1 MAIREIFIIFAA
13 MNTMKSLSLLLFALT
28 AATCAQATGKDSLNA
43 GCLAVQPLPVERLA
57 DLHIPRTGHVV
68 FCVNGEVTVAGGHTS
83 GFVPTATAEY
93 YKDGE
98 WHLLNTVY
106 AHDQGLFFPMN
117 SGNIV
122 IAGGFDQPLGINQ
135 TFTMERY
142 DPVTHTFTGFG
153 CLEKKRCM
161 AEAVELDS
169 GKVVITGNW
178 YTDDVVECYD
188 GSPQCHYV
196 KEVSMERCYPYVFR
210 TGKDDAIIFGPRDTH
225 GSYYDSIV
233 VDCLKGES
241 FRVPLFDTWRPAA
254 IPLPFHS
261 DICFVGDTLKG
272 DYSYLFPVED
282 NRRQWAVAQFRG
294 GKHFSLLP
302 TTCPIPM
309 KSQWDSIYYDRGIIA
324 DRERGRAYLL
334 GYGMPTSR
342 FYVVSLDYT
351 HPDAVGRVPLTLF
364 YTDPM
369 PEVGFPMPVLTAE
382 GDMMLVGGSLDS
394 NYVTYA
400 SVLLL
405 RLGGHADKPQR
416 VVTSWLWMTL
426 LLIVLLCV
434 ALTIYLWRRRRK
446 AVENDA
452 EMPDS
457 IGRLPSDAALI
468 QRICQYMDEQKPYL
482 NAELKVADVAK
493 ALGTNSTYVSRS
505 VNVMKGCT
513 FSQFV
518 NGYRIN
524 HAMQLIRQ
532 QPDIKIT
539 TVSAASGFATETSFF
554 RCFKAQTGMTPK
566 EWIAKSTYN
575 T

>member
-1 MAIREIFIIFAA
+1 MI
-13 MNTMKSLSLLLFALT
+13 TMKSLSLLLFALT
-28 AATCAQATGKDSLNA
+28 VATCALAIGKDSLNA
-43 GCLAVQPLPVERLA
+43 DSVAAQPLPVKRLA
-57 DLHIPRTGHVV
+57 DLHIPRAGHFV
-68 FCVNGEVTVAGGHTS
+68 FCANGEVTVAGGHTS

-106 AHDQGLFFPMN
+106 AHDQGLFFPMK
-117 SGNIV
+117 SGDFI

-135 TFTMERY
+135 TFTMEHY

-178 YTDDVVECYD
+178 YANDVVECYD

-196 KEVSMERCYPYVFR
+196 KEVSTERCYPYVFR

-225 GSYYDSIV
+225 GTYYDSIV
-233 VDCLKGES
+233 VDCLKGEP

-254 IPLPFHS
+254 LYLPFHS

-282 NRRQWAVAQFRG
+282 SRGQWAVARFKAGNQ
-294 GKHFSLLP
+294 FSLLP

-309 KSQWDSIYYDRGIIA
+309 KSQWDSIYYDRGITA

-334 GYGMPTSR
+334 GYGKPTSR
-342 FYVVSLDYT
+342 FYVVSLDYA
-351 HPDAVGRVPLTLF
+351 HPDATGCVPMRLY

-369 PEVGFPMPVLTAE
+369 PEMGFPMPVLTPE
-382 GDMMLVGGSLDS
+382 GDMMLVGGNLDS
-394 NYVTYA
+394 NYKTYA

-405 RLGGHADKPQR
+405 RLGSHDDKVQ
-416 VVTSWLWMTL
+416 TLMASWLWMVL
-426 LLIVLLCV
+426 LPLVLLCV
-434 ALTIYLWRRRRK
+434 ALVIYLWRRGRTT
-446 AVENDA
+446 AGSGA
-452 EMPDS
+452 EIADS
-457 IGRLPSDAALI
+457 IGRLTNDAALI

-493 ALGTNSTYVSRS
+493 VLGTNSTYVSRC
-505 VNVMKGCT
+505 VNTMKGCT

-539 TVSAASGFATETSFF
+539 TLSAASGFATETSFF

>member
-1 MAIREIFIIFAA
+1 MI
-13 MNTMKSLSLLLFALT
+13 TMKSLFLLLFALT
-28 AATCAQATGKDSLNA
+28 AATGAQAIVKDSLNA
-43 GCLAVQPLPVERLA
+43 DSVAAQPLPVKRLA
-57 DLHIPRTGHVV
+57 DLHIPRAGHVV
-68 FCVNGEVTVAGGHTS
+68 FCANGEVTVAGGHTS

-106 AHDQGLFFPMN
+106 AHDQGFFFPMK
-117 SGNIV
+117 SGEIV

-142 DPVTHTFTGFG
+142 NPVTHTFTGFG

-169 GKVVITGNW
+169 GKVFITGNW
-178 YTDDVVECYD
+178 YADDVVECYD
-188 GSPQCHYV
+188 GSPQCQYV
-196 KEVSMERCYPYVFR
+196 KEVSAERCYPYVFR
-210 TGKDDAIIFGPRDTH
+210 TGKDDAIIFGPCDTY
-225 GSYYDSIV
+225 GSRYDSIV
-233 VDCLKGES
+233 VDCLKGEP
-241 FRVPLFDTWRPAA
+241 FHVPLFDTWRPAA
-254 IPLPFHS
+254 LHLPFHS

-282 NRRQWAVAQFRG
+282 SCGQWAVARFRAG
-294 GKHFSLLP
+294 NQFSLLP
-302 TTCPIPM
+302 TACPVPM
-309 KSQWDSIYYDRGIIA
+309 KSQWDTICYDHGIAA

-334 GYGMPTSR
+334 GYGKPTSR
-342 FYVVSLDYT
+342 FYVVRLDYA
-351 HPDAVGRVPLTLF
+351 HPDAAGCVPMTLY

-369 PEVGFPMPVLTAE
+369 PETGFPMPVLTPE
-382 GDMMLVGGSLDS
+382 GDMMLVGGYRDS
-394 NYVTYA
+394 NYITYA

-405 RLGGHADKPQR
+405 RLGNHDDKSPALMA
-416 VVTSWLWMTL
+416 SWLWMVL
-426 LLIVLLCV
+426 PALALLCV
-434 ALTIYLWRRRRK
+434 ALAIYVWRQRRVNTGK
-446 AVENDA
+446 GA
-452 EMPDS
+452 ETADS
-457 IGRLPSDAALI
+457 IGRLTNDAALI

-482 NAELKVADVAK
+482 NEDLKLADVAN
-493 ALGTNSTYVSRS
+493 ALGTNSTYVSRCI
-505 VNVMKGCT
+505 NTMKGCT

-532 QPDIKIT
+532 QPDIKIAT
-539 TVSAASGFATETSFF
+539 LSAASGFATETSFF

-566 EWIAKSTYN
+566 EWIAKSACN